1 MPEIDLK
8 QQAIKMGLQVGK
20 NIKVVRT
27 KKSQGTVVKM
37 ILTGK
42 IIALYPYVF
51 IAEMKWKRSKV
62 KESFQYGQVV
72 LTKEVELCKEKDQQR
87 NKNCF

>member
-72 LTKEVELCKEKDQQR
+72 LTKEVKLCKAKEQQR

>member
-1 MPEIDLK
+1 MLEIDLK

>member
-72 LTKEVELCKEKDQQR
+72 LTKEVKLCKAKDQQR